1 MIKTTRIAPH
11 AQSSSY
17 SVNEDDQQNQLE
29 IVLGLKIIF
38 FRIFFSKVKY
48 KDDLYVYIYL
58 IQKINNIINLK
69 INGSFLFEII
79 DLLF

>member
-1 MIKTTRIAPH
+1 MIKTTRIAPD
-11 AQSSSY
+11 AQSSSC

-38 FRIFFSKVKY
+38 FRIFFSEVKY

-58 IQKINNIINLK
+58 I
-69 INGSFLFEII
+69 
-79 DLLF
+79 